1 MLNALS
7 PPATRRAALYAA
19 LITCLG
25 HSPLA
30 RALARKTL
38 EFPRDHGAHPDFR
51 IEWWYLTGCLNTA
64 AGAASHGFQVT
75 FFRSRVPSTQHLRSP
90 LAAKQLV
97 FAHAAVTDVRS
108 GKLWHDQRIA
118 RSSGLPP
125 GANAVD
131 VAATGTQTTS
141 VVLKDWSLQ
150 RQGDRLQAR
159 ASAEN
164 FDLHLDLQATQ
175 QLLLQGDQGLSRK
188 GPQPDQASYYYSQP
202 QLQVAGSVGVKGVQH
217 TILTGSSAWLDH
229 EWSQQMLHPSA
240 VGWDWIGI
248 NLLDGGALTAFRLRT
263 QDGAA
268 LWSGGSYRGQGASRS
283 FNPGEV
289 TFTAGRTW
297 QSPLSRAIY
306 PVEWTVQTPI
316 GRFTVRAVI
325 DPQELDSSS
334 STGAIYWEGLSELW
348 DHDARLVGRGY
359 LEMTGYAAPLRLNMD
374 AP

>member
-1 MLNALS
+1 
-7 PPATRRAALYAA
+7 
-19 LITCLG
+19 
-25 HSPLA
+25 
-30 RALARKTL
+30 
-38 EFPRDHGAHPDFR
+38 
-51 IEWWYLTGCLNTA
+51 
-64 AGAASHGFQVT
+64 
-75 FFRSRVPSTQHLRSP
+75 
-90 LAAKQLV
+90 
-97 FAHAAVTDVRS
+97 
-108 GKLWHDQRIA
+108 
-118 RSSGLPP
+118 
-125 GANAVD
+125 
-131 VAATGTQTTS
+131 
-141 VVLKDWSLQ
+141 
-150 RQGDRLQAR
+150 
-159 ASAEN
+159 
-164 FDLHLDLQATQ
+164 
-175 QLLLQGDQGLSRK
+175 
-188 GPQPDQASYYYSQP
+188 
-202 QLQVAGSVGVKGVQH
+202 
-217 TILTGSSAWLDH
+217 LDH

-263 QDGAA
+263 QDGTA

-334 STGAIYWEGLSELW
+334 STGAIYWEGLSELS